1 MNFIGVQMNNN
12 RVIFGLIPKIAEEN
26 IGNKAQNLIDLKKIN
41 KLHIPNT
48 WVIPWNV
55 QEQYQSDPESTTKLL
70 FSALQETFDSK
81 KYYAVRSSSNIEDAQ
96 YHSFAGLFT
105 TYLNV
110 QGFENLLNRVV
121 DIWSATESD
130 SIMMYLD
137 KFSLASNDIKM
148 AVIIQEM
155 VEPHFSGVCFT
166 HNPMTGSHE
175 IVIEAVPGEGT
186 ALVQDGVTPERWI
199 SHGGSWIAKP
209 DETKM
214 PMDVANQIITQ
225 AKQIIRKIKK
235 PIDLEW
241 VYDGREIYWLQMR
254 EITTLEDLKVYSN
267 RMSKDMM
274 PGIIHPLI
282 WSINVPLINTVWLGL
297 LEEMVGSL
305 AIEPEDLAKSFYDR
319 SYFNMSAIGQV
330 FSAVGLPSEGLEMM
344 MGIVPNQKGR
354 PIMKPNPQMMR
365 HVPRM
370 IAFMFDKWTFE
381 RLIKKSLPFL
391 QSELNKF
398 SKNPSSPI
406 ESLMD
411 EIRNLYD
418 IVQKIVYFN
427 VITPILVSMYV
438 RILES
443 QLKKFN
449 IDMLQFDL
457 TENMKELDAFNPN
470 VALARLKEEYDNLP
484 SQAKEQLENDDEEF
498 IREFGKDYSD
508 FKENLREFIER
519 FGHLSD
525 NSNNFTAQPWR
536 ENPSDILKMIKDFDN
551 ITRSQDS
558 RFGLEDLQVKG
569 FRKALIKLFYNR
581 ARKFT
586 LHREQVSKNYVYGY
600 GLFRPYFFKVADW
613 MINNNW
619 IETKEDIFFL
629 KWDEIQTAVLQN
641 SGKNLMDRI
650 NDRKYQMESHKDIT
664 LPTVIYGD
672 DPPPVFSE
680 SFDRMQG
687 TPTSQGYYT
696 GPIKVIFGRDD
707 FDKVVQGDIIVI
719 PYSDVG
725 WTPLFT
731 RAGAVIAESG
741 GILSHSSIIARE
753 YQIPAIVSVSNC
765 MQLKDRQRVSVNG
778 FTGEII
784 LLNNELD

>member
-1 MNFIGVQMNNN
+1 MNNN

-48 WVIPWNV
+48 WVIPWNM
-55 QEQYQSDPESTTKLL
+55 QEQFQSDPESTTKLL

-110 QGFENLLNRVV
+110 QGLENLLNRVV

-241 VYDGREIYWLQMR
+241 VYDGREIYWVQMR

-297 LEEMVGSL
+297 LEEMVGPL
-305 AIEPEDLAKSFYDR
+305 AIKPEDLAKSFYYR

-344 MGIVPNQKGR
+344 MGIVPNREGR
-354 PIMKPNPQMMR
+354 PIMKPNLQMLR

-381 RLIKKSLPFL
+381 RKIKKSLPL
-391 QSELNKF
+391 LESELNKF
-398 SKNPSSPI
+398 SKNPSGPI

-411 EIRNLYD
+411 EIRNLYE

-457 TENMKELDAFNPN
+457 SENLEELDRYNPN
-470 VALARLKEEYDNLP
+470 VTLERLKQEYDNLP
-484 SQAKEQLENDDEEF
+484 SQAKEQLEDDDKQF
-498 IREFGKDYSD
+498 NRSHGKVYDD
-508 FKENLREFIER
+508 FKENIREFIER

-525 NSNNFTAQPWR
+525 NSNNFIAQPWR
-536 ENPSDILKMIKDFDN
+536 ENPSGVLKMIKDFDS
-551 ITRSQDS
+551 ITRSEDT
-558 RFGLEDLQVKG
+558 RFGLKDLQLRG
-569 FRKALIKLFYNR
+569 FRKTLIKLFYNR
-581 ARKFT
+581 ARKFM
-586 LHREQVSKNYVYGY
+586 LYREQISMNYVYGY
-600 GLFRPYFFKVADW
+600 GLFRPYFFMVADW
-613 MINNNW
+613 MIKNNW
-619 IETKEDIFFL
+619 IKTREDIFFL
-629 KWDEIQTAVLQN
+629 KLDEIQNTVSQK
-641 SGKNLMDRI
+641 SGKDLMTRV
-650 NDRKYQMESHKDIT
+650 NNRKVKMESYKKIA
-664 LPTVIYGD
+664 LPNIIYGD
-672 DPPPVFSE
+672 NPPPVFSE

-687 TPTSQGYYT
+687 TPTSQGYYS

-707 FDKVVQGDIIVI
+707 FEKVEQGDVIVI

-725 WTPLFT
+725 WAPLFS

-765 MQLKDRQRVSVNG
+765 MQLEDDQRVSVNG

-784 LLNNELD
+784 LLENEPE

>member
-1 MNFIGVQMNNN
+1 
-12 RVIFGLIPKIAEEN
+12 
-26 IGNKAQNLIDLKKIN
+26 
-41 KLHIPNT
+41 
-48 WVIPWNV
+48 
-55 QEQYQSDPESTTKLL
+55 
-70 FSALQETFDSK
+70 
-81 KYYAVRSSSNIEDAQ
+81 
-96 YHSFAGLFT
+96 
-105 TYLNV
+105 
-110 QGFENLLNRVV
+110 
-121 DIWSATESD
+121 
-130 SIMMYLD
+130 MYLE
-137 KFSLASNDIKM
+137 KFSLTPDDIKM

-166 HNPMTGSHE
+166 QNPMTGSHE

-214 PMDVANQIITQ
+214 PMEVANQIITQ

-241 VYDGREIYWLQMR
+241 VYDGQEIYWVQMR
-254 EITTLEDLKVYSN
+254 EITTLENLNIYSN
-267 RMSKDMM
+267 RISKDMM
-274 PGIIHPLI
+274 PGIIPPLV
-282 WSINVPLINTVWLGL
+282 WSINVPLINTIWLEL
-297 LEEMVGSL
+297 LEEMVGPL
-305 AIEPEDLAKSFYDR
+305 AIKPEDLAKSFYYR

-344 MGIVPNQKGR
+344 MGIVPNREGR
-354 PIMKPNPQMMR
+354 PIMKPNLQMLR

-381 RLIKKSLPFL
+381 RKIKKSLPL
-391 QSELNKF
+391 LESELNKF
-398 SKNPSSPI
+398 SKNPSGPI
-406 ESLMD
+406 ESLID

-443 QLKKFN
+443 QMKKIN

-457 TENMKELDAFNPN
+457 SENFEELDAFNPN
-470 VALARLKEEYDNLP
+470 VALARLKQEYDNLP
-484 SQAKEQLENDDEEF
+484 SQVKEQLEGDDDQF
-498 IREFGKDYSD
+498 NRSHGKGYDD
-508 FKENLREFIER
+508 FKENLREFIEK
-519 FGHLSD
+519 FGYLSD

-536 ENPSDILKMIKDFDN
+536 ENPSGVLKMIKDFDN
-551 ITRSQDS
+551 IKRSEDT
-558 RFGLEDLQVKG
+558 RFGLKDLQLRG
-569 FRKALIKLFYNR
+569 FRNALIKLFYNR
-581 ARKFT
+581 ARKFM
-586 LHREQVSKNYVYGY
+586 LYREQISMNYVYGY
-600 GLFRPYFFKVADW
+600 GLFRPYFFMVADW
-613 MINNNW
+613 MIKNNW
-619 IETKEDIFFL
+619 IETREDIFYL
-629 KWDEIQTAVLQN
+629 EWDEIQNAVSQK
-641 SGKNLMDRI
+641 SGKDLMTLV
-650 NDRKYQMESHKDIT
+650 NNRKVKMESHKKIA
-664 LPTVIYGD
+664 LPNIIYGD
-672 DPPPVFSE
+672 NPPPVFSE

-687 TPTSQGYYT
+687 TPTSQGYYS

-707 FDKVVQGDIIVI
+707 FEKVEQGDVIVI

-725 WTPLFT
+725 WAPLFS

-765 MQLKDRQRVSVNG
+765 MQLKNRQRVSVNG